1 MANRVEAL
9 VRNFLGTDGETLY
22 LVPGEK
28 IFILRSGAKVTVG
41 REKLSEESFR
51 AVAHELAPGRSVGS
65 LCEKKHRTPYSPDPS
80 AEPVEV
86 AFGRFE
92 GRESLAIHRHPAGA
106 TPVASGAPR
115 LVPPGPGE
123 AGVDPTPTP
132 ESVRRPSVRLS
143 VPSTTVR
150 PRPARPAELP
160 ARAIDE
166 VLFKMVERDASD
178 LHLSSGQYPIFRIH
192 GDLLEQKEL
201 PRLHAEEV
209 DRLIQQ
215 VLPERSRMEFHEKN
229 DTDFAYEIAGLA
241 RFRVNVF
248 RDFRGPGAVFR
259 QIPMEIPTAEEL
271 DLPPAVVKL
280 ADLTKGLV
288 LVTGPTGSGKST
300 TLAALVDLVNR
311 SRREHIITI
320 EDPIEFIHANKLGLV
335 NQREVRSHTADFR
348 SALRAALREDPDVVL
363 IGELRDLETVHIALE
378 TAETGHLVFG
388 TLHTTT
394 APSSVDRIVDQFPAD
409 RQQQIRVMLAD
420 TLRGIVAQTLC
431 RRIGGGRVAAL
442 EILLANNAVQNL
454 IREAKTFQ
462 LASVLQTSKA
472 QGMALLNDSL
482 LELVKQEV
490 VDPKEAYLKAVDKPG
505 LVALFRSNGIPF
517 PV

>member
-1 MANRVEAL
+1 MVSRVEAL
-9 VRNFLGTDGETLY
+9 VRNFLRTDGETLV

-51 AVAHELAPGRSVGS
+51 AVAHEMAPGKSVSS
-65 LCEKKHRTPYSPDPS
+65 LFETEYRTLYSSDPS
-80 AEPVEV
+80 AEPVDV
-86 AFGRFE
+86 AFGRYE
-92 GRESLAIHRHPAGA
+92 GRESLSILRHPGGSPAA
-106 TPVASGAPR
+106 ASGAAHP
-115 LVPPGPGE
+115 VPLEPSPE
-123 AGVDPTPTP
+123 PAKVPSPHLPTP
-132 ESVRRPSVRLS
+132 SA
-143 VPSTTVR
+143 VR
-150 PRPARPAELP
+150 PRPARPSELP

-166 VLFKMVERDASD
+166 VLFRMVEMDASD
-178 LHLSSGQYPIFRIH
+178 LHLSSGQHPIFRIH
-192 GDLLEQKEL
+192 GDLIEQEDQPL
-201 PRLHAEEV
+201 LHADEV

-215 VLPERSRMEFHEKN
+215 VLPERSRVEFRERN

-259 QIPMEIPTAEEL
+259 QIPLEILTAEDL
-271 DLPPAVVKL
+271 GLPPAVVKL

-311 SRREHIITI
+311 NRREHIITI
-320 EDPIEFIHANKLGLV
+320 EDPIEFIHANQLGLV
-335 NQREVRSHTADFR
+335 NQREIGSHTANFH

-363 IGELRDLETVHIALE
+363 VGELRDLETVHIALE

-394 APSSVDRIVDQFPAD
+394 AASSVDRIVDQFPAD

-431 RRIGGGRVAAL
+431 RRVGGGRVAAL
-442 EILLANNAVQNL
+442 EILLANSAVQNL

-462 LASVLQTSKA
+462 IPSVLQTSRA
-472 QGMALLNDSL
+472 QGMTLLNDSL
-482 LELVKQEV
+482 LALIKQELVE
-490 VDPKEAYLKAVDKPG
+490 PSEAYRKAVDKPG
-505 LVALFRSNGIPF
+505 LVSLFRTNGISF
-517 PV
+517 PG

>member
-1 MANRVEAL
+1 MASRIEAL
-9 VRNFLGTDGETLY
+9 VRNFLKTDGETLC

-28 IFILRSGAKVTVG
+28 IFILRGGSKATVG

-51 AVAHELAPGRSVGS
+51 AVAHELAPGRSVSS
-65 LCEKKHRTPYSPDPS
+65 LCEKKHRTPFSPDPS

-86 AFGRFE
+86 VFDHFE
-92 GRESLAIHRHPAGA
+92 GRESLAIHRHPPAGTPTA
-106 TPVASGAPR
+106 TGAPR
-115 LVPPGPGE
+115 LVTPGPKE
-123 AGVDPTPTP
+123 AGADVVPTSEP
-132 ESVRRPSVRLS
+132 VRVPSVRLP
-143 VPSTTVR
+143 VPSMTIR
-150 PRPARPAELP
+150 SHPARPAELP
-160 ARAIDE
+160 GRAIDE
-166 VLFKMVERDASD
+166 FLFKMAEQDASD
-178 LHLSSGQYPIFRIH
+178 LHLSSGQHPIFRIH

-215 VLPERSRMEFHEKN
+215 VLPERNRMEFREKN
-229 DTDFAYEIAGLA
+229 DTDFAYEIPGLA

-248 RDFRGPGAVFR
+248 RDFRGPCAVFR
-259 QIPMEIPTAEEL
+259 QIPVEIRTAEEL
-271 DLPPAVVKL
+271 YLPPAVMKL

-311 SRREHIITI
+311 SRQEHIITI
-320 EDPIEFIHANKLGLV
+320 EDPIEFIHVNKLALV
-335 NQREVRSHTADFR
+335 NQREVKSHTSDFR

-431 RRIGGGRVAAL
+431 RRIGGGSVAAL

-454 IREAKTFQ
+454 IREGKTFQ
-462 LASVLQTSKA
+462 IASVLQTGKA

-482 LELVKQEV
+482 LELVKQEA
-490 VDPKEAYLKAVDKPG
+490 VDPREAYQKAVDKTG

-517 PV
+517 SV